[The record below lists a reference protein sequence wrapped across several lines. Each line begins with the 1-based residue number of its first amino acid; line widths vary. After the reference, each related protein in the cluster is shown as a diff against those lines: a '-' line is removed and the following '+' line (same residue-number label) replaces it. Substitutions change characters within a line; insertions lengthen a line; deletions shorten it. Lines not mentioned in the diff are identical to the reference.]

1 MKAWLAKRHNQIA
14 LFVLALFLVLLGRLF
29 LLRRKRRR
37 IDRDGLRLLHL
48 LQLRNQL
55 RVQFYAVPALRT
67 HDDRYH
73 LNRTNAV

>member
-1 MKAWLAKRHNQIA
+1 MRNVERLLLLRWKRK
-14 LFVLALFLVLLGRLF
+14 LGRLF